1 MSTSPAQLEPVYRLD
16 LFRVPAVARDEFL
29 GRIAAIHRFL
39 RTLPG
44 SRGDHLLERQEPDGR
59 FRIVTLAIWDSREA
73 LARAKDAAQAH
84 YRATGFDPQALL
96 TRLGI
101 EADLGHY
108 SACTLP
114 ELN

>member
-1 MSTSPAQLEPVYRLD
+1 MPSMPDPNSPVYRLD
-16 LFRVPAVARDEFL
+16 PFRVPAPAREEFL

-44 SRGDHLLERQEPDGR
+44 SRGDHLLERQEADGR
-59 FRIVTLAIWDSREA
+59 FRIVTLAIWESRAA
-73 LARAKDAAQAH
+73 LAHAKDATQAH

-96 TRLGI
+96 ARLGI

-108 SACTLP
+108 SACLLP